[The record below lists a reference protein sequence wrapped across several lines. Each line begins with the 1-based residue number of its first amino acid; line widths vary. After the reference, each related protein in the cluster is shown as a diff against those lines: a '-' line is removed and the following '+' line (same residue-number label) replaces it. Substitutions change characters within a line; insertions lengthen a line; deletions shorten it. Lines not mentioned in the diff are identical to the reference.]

1 MDGNV
6 WSKMWLRNVRH
17 PSRTRKFWYYIL
29 VFFMVVD
36 WGMHVLLWTDT
47 QESKMAPKTA
57 NSKTFR

>member
-1 MDGNV
+1 
-6 WSKMWLRNVRH
+6 
-17 PSRTRKFWYYIL
+17 
-29 VFFMVVD
+29 MVVD